1 MTFIVS
7 CAGNKV
13 PQNYRSKAGQDFSKP
28 IEWEIIESN
37 KDLQSRLDKKEY
49 VETHYL
55 QWNNTKWGGLTHNY
69 EMYTPVNFDTSGKR
83 KYPVFLEVYAGP
95 EFQKVQSTFKTG
107 WVQVH
112 FPAAYDAIVLSVDG
126 RGSAFQGD
134 KFMFSN
140 YRALAQTERV
150 DQTDFMR
157 WFINDGP
164 YADIVDKTR
173 VSIYGWSYG
182 GYTTT
187 HTIGYGGGDEEP
199 VFTSGV
205 AVAPLAD
212 WRYYDAMYAERY
224 MDYRGIDGE
233 QQEMHWKNASMI
245 ERPILENEME
255 KFRLAEY
262 NLIHG
267 TNDDNVH
274 FISAAQMEKA
284 LVGRGI
290 DFDNFFYAD
299 EDHSIRSTQTVQKH
313 IYRNILTRVIKS
325 WGYKWNGEG
334 RGAKSVQA
342 VRKTTDDRVLDD
354 YFK

>member
-1 MTFIVS
+1 MKLGFRTRRSLIERLIENF
-7 CAGNKV
+7 
-13 PQNYRSKAGQDFSKP
+13 RSKAGQDFSKP

-150 DQTDFMR
+150 DQT
-157 WFINDGP
+157 G
-164 YADIVDKTR
+164 T
-173 VSIYGWSYG
+173 
-182 GYTTT
+182 
-187 HTIGYGGGDEEP
+187 
-199 VFTSGV
+199 
-205 AVAPLAD
+205 L
-212 WRYYDAMYAERY
+212 
-224 MDYRGIDGE
+224 
-233 QQEMHWKNASMI
+233 KN
-245 ERPILENEME
+245 ILESNMND
-255 KFRLAEY
+255 LPY
-262 NLIHG
+262 HINLMTIL
-267 TNDDNVH
+267 
-274 FISAAQMEKA
+274 FKIS
-284 LVGRGI
+284 
-290 DFDNFFYAD
+290 
-299 EDHSIRSTQTVQKH
+299 
-313 IYRNILTRVIKS
+313 
-325 WGYKWNGEG
+325 
-334 RGAKSVQA
+334 
-342 VRKTTDDRVLDD
+342 
-354 YFK
+354 